1 MDRDDPRSTK
11 TTLLAL
17 GLVLVLLAG
26 FASLPRL
33 FHRGDDAHDAPDF
46 SLALVA
52 NAKSVGGTPPQDQTD
67 KPTLS
72 LSELR
77 GKAVVLDF
85 WATWCPPCRAEAPIL
100 DKVSRRWRDQDVVV
114 VGVDTD
120 KPEEGDPREFVQQK
134 GLTYPMVRDE
144 TGAVSWGLYKVDS
157 LPTLIFVSRTGK
169 VIASRTG
176 PTSED
181 EIERLIRKA
190 L

>member
-1 MDRDDPRSTK
+1 MDRDDPRSTR

-33 FHRGDDAHDAPDF
+33 LHRSEEVRDAPDF

-52 NAKSVGGTPPQDQTD
+52 NAKSLGAPAAAPVD

-144 TGAVSWGLYKVDS
+144 TGAVSWSLYHVDS
-157 LPTLIFVSRTGK
+157 LPTLVFVSRTGK

-181 EIERLIRKA
+181 EIDRLIRKA